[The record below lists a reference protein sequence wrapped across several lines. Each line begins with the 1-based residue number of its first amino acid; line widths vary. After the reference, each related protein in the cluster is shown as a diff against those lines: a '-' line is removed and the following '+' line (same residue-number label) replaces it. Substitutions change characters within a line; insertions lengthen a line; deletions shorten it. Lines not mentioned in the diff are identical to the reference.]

1 MKDLTA
7 DAGSLFIRRLILPL
21 CTLVAGL
28 IVLAF
33 AGLLWIADYQTQV
46 AVKHQSRLARHAL
59 EVQAERLG
67 PSASDYGYWD
77 DAVANIVDKPDL
89 AWMRA
94 QIGAGPEQT
103 LGLDFSFVIDPNGKT
118 IYSYVKGSKYN
129 SDRVIELPH
138 AFRLA
143 YRAWLKNP
151 SKTFAAVVPYQSL
164 AVTIAVAPVISV
176 TDANRPPTG
185 YAIVFVDRFD
195 DTALRRLEQN
205 FDLADLR
212 LSNLAEEAPHP
223 DSAVEIRGY
232 ASDGKKTFLIWD
244 PSRPGEQMLRI
255 VMPFFTLLVL
265 ALGVLGLLLARFIRN
280 SSRLISDR
288 EQRAGSDSLT
298 GLANRARLNTELEE
312 AVSRVSR
319 GFSGVTVMYIDLDGF
334 KQVNDRY
341 GHAGGDELLQEVAR
355 RLKDCLRSNDLVA
368 RLGGDEFVVLMTGW
382 IERSYIQA
390 IATRILL
397 SVGKPIA
404 LSSGQEAYIGC
415 SIGIADSWEPGVTG
429 SALLKAADAA
439 LYEAKAAGKNT
450 LRFHFDPAQHQE
462 ARREEHIAVA
472 V

>member
-1 MKDLTA
+1 MMDLAA
-7 DAGSLFIRRLILPL
+7 DAGSLFIRRLIVPL
-21 CTLVAGL
+21 CALVAGL

-46 AVKHQSRLARHAL
+46 AVRHQSRLARHAL

-77 DAVANIVDKPDL
+77 DAVANIVDKRDP

-103 LGLDFSFVIDPNGKT
+103 LGLDFSFVIDPEGKA
-118 IYSYVKGSKYN
+118 IYSYVKGSRLN
-129 SDRVIELPH
+129 SDRIIDLPH

-151 SKTFAAVVPYQSL
+151 AKTFAAVVPYQSQ
-164 AVTIAVAPVISV
+164 AVTVAVAPVLSV
-176 TDANRPPTG
+176 TDAQRPPTG

-195 DTALRRLEQN
+195 DATLDRLERN
-205 FDLADLR
+205 FDLANLR
-212 LSNLAEEAPHP
+212 LSNVAEEAPHP
-223 DSAVEIRGY
+223 DSAVEIRGNPG
-232 ASDGKKTFLIWD
+232 DGQKTYLIWD
-244 PSRPGEQMLRI
+244 PLRPGDEMLRI
-255 VMPFFTLLVL
+255 VMPFFAVLVL
-265 ALGVLGLLLARFIRN
+265 ALLALGLLLTRFIRN
-280 SSRLISDR
+280 SSQLISDR

-298 GLANRARLNTELEE
+298 GLANRARLNTELED
-312 AVSRVSR
+312 AVGRVSR

-341 GHAGGDELLQEVAR
+341 GHASGDELLQEVAR
-355 RLKDCLRSNDLVA
+355 RLKDCLRTNDLVA

-397 SVGKPIA
+397 SVGKPIE
-404 LSSGQEAYIGC
+404 LSSGEEAYIGC
-415 SIGIADSWEPGVTG
+415 SIGIADSWEPGVTAQG
-429 SALLKAADAA
+429 LLKAADAA

-450 LRFHFDPAQHQE
+450 LRFLQTFSASQD
-462 ARREEHIAVA
+462 RRNDAPSAIAV
-472 V
+472 

>member
-1 MKDLTA
+1 MMDLAA

-21 CTLVAGL
+21 CALVASL

-33 AGLLWIADYQTQV
+33 VGLLWIADYQTQV
-46 AVKHQSRLARHAL
+46 AVRHQSRLARHAL

-77 DAVANIVDKPDL
+77 DAVLNIVDKPDPV
-89 AWMRA
+89 WMRA

-103 LGLDFSFVIDPNGKT
+103 LGLDFSFVIGPDGKT
-118 IYSYVKGSKYN
+118 IYSYVKGSRQN
-129 SDRVIELPH
+129 NGDIVQLPH

-143 YRAWLKNP
+143 YRAWLKDP
-151 SKTFAAVVPYQSL
+151 SKTFAAVVPYQSQ
-164 AVTIAVAPVISV
+164 AVTIAVAPVLSV
-176 TDANRPPTG
+176 TDAKRPPTG

-195 DTALRRLEQN
+195 DTALDRLEQS
-205 FDLADLR
+205 FDLAKLR
-212 LSNLAEEAPHP
+212 LSNVAEEAPHP
-223 DSAVEIRGY
+223 QSAVEIRGN
-232 ASDGKKTFLIWD
+232 AGDGQKTYLIWN
-244 PSRPGEQMLRI
+244 PSRPGDEMLRI
-255 VMPFFTLLVL
+255 VMPFFLLLVIAL
-265 ALGVLGLLLARFIRN
+265 AILGLLLARFIIN

-288 EQRAGSDSLT
+288 EQRAGLDSLT
-298 GLANRARLNTELEE
+298 GLANRARLNTDLED
-312 AVSRVSR
+312 AVGRVSR

-355 RLKDCLRSNDLVA
+355 RLKDCLRTNDLVA

-397 SVGKPIA
+397 SVGKPIP
-404 LSSGQEAYIGC
+404 LSSGDDATIGC
-415 SIGIADSWEPGVTG
+415 SIGIADSWEPGVT
-429 SALLKAADAA
+429 AQDLLKAADAA

-450 LRFHFDPAQHQE
+450 LRFHHSSASSPKGHFDDRPA
-462 ARREEHIAVA
+462 IAV
-472 V
+472 

>member
-1 MKDLTA
+1 MMDLSA
-7 DAGSLFIRRLILPL
+7 DAGNLFIRRLILPL
-21 CTLVAGL
+21 CALVAGL

-46 AVKHQSRLARHAL
+46 AIRHQSRLARHAL

-103 LGLDFSFVIDPNGKT
+103 LGLDFSFVIAPGGET
-118 IYSYVKGSKYN
+118 IYSYVKGSRRN
-129 SDRVIELPH
+129 DGAVVQLPH
-138 AFRLA
+138 AFRVA
-143 YRAWLKNP
+143 YRAWMNNP
-151 SKTFAAVVPYQSL
+151 SKTFAAVVPYQSQ
-164 AVTIAVAPVISV
+164 AVTIAVAPVLSV

-195 DTALRRLEQN
+195 DDALDRLEQN
-205 FDLADLR
+205 FDLANLR
-212 LSNLAEEAPHP
+212 LSNVAEEAPHP
-223 DSAVEIRGY
+223 QSAVEIKGNPG
-232 ASDGKKTFLIWD
+232 DGQKTYLIWD
-244 PSRPGEQMLRI
+244 PSRPGDDMLRI
-255 VMPFFTLLVL
+255 VMPFVVALVL
-265 ALGVLGLLLARFIRN
+265 ALLVLGLLLARYIVN

-298 GLANRARLNTELEE
+298 GLANRARLLTEIEE
-312 AVSRVSR
+312 AVARVSR

-341 GHAGGDELLQEVAR
+341 GHAGGDELLQEVGR
-355 RLKDCLRSNDLVA
+355 RLADCLRANDLVA

-397 SVGKPIA
+397 SVGKPIE
-404 LSSGQEAYIGC
+404 LSSGEQAHIGC
-415 SIGIADSWEPGVTG
+415 SIGIADSWEPGVT
-429 SALLKAADAA
+429 AQDLLKAADAA

-450 LRFHFDPAQHQE
+450 LRFHRSSASGLNRESDAPA
-462 ARREEHIAVA
+462 AIAV
-472 V
+472 